1 MEGASFVRNLMP
13 DLPEKYAE
21 QEIDIIFPLAKILK
35 NKSIEIIVDLTYAKG
50 FAWIKYEPG
59 CFALHSS
66 QELSKLLIKHEDGN
80 TYLNAEA
87 VRHSINTE
95 LKSFP
100 DLQWFCKSQIQGP
113 SLNIESTIRDLR
125 IPSNTSVNNAVKT
138 LYDCALFIQGASEDL
153 KKIHEHVLSKLKE
166 LEDVT
171 QSNCELISI
180 TDIEELASLILP
192 TNKER
197 ENVLLQVH
205 WIMLA
210 FINKMLSTILAIE
223 RFLSKTDVLEN
234 LGMLRVFYV
243 PILFNPKTLF
253 DNLDAYF
260 KYLLNILPTE
270 VLQKYKEEAADGL
283 CYFFQKCFSCQQD
296 IVEGQFCVLDNFK
309 RELLEKCELLK
320 ILPINNEN
328 QLDECSSF
336 QEICLK
342 FDLVWGVAVDD
353 WPHIASE
360 WVNRGRSWPSLSLIK
375 YIVKRGCHIVPKPCY
390 GWKSND
396 LLDWRWSFSLA
407 EMILANA
414 RTKEMDLSY
423 LVLKSIFY
431 RYLKPVEFNDNTL
444 TSYLIKTVMLWQC
457 EENNETWWSE
467 RSKVN
472 CISILLNKLKE
483 SFYNKQLRHYFIRSI
498 NLLDNVDD
506 ELILFGQAILESI
519 CAEPIICIEE
529 VIKELEGKSPEMG
542 SETTLKTDFEFKLN
556 IPLIISEFKESIKA
570 EKQECKN
577 SNVPTIYEP
586 IINILESSL
595 EEVVLQL
602 FPGVTEVQGEN
613 ASGDSDINI
622 DDMGDKIKRVFS
634 DIFDISLD

>member
-1 MEGASFVRNLMP
+1 MCLS
-13 DLPEKYAE
+13 
-21 QEIDIIFPLAKILK
+21 IDKVPAI
-35 NKSIEIIVDLTYAKG
+35 T
-50 FAWIKYEPG
+50 
-59 CFALHSS
+59 
-66 QELSKLLIKHEDGN
+66 
-80 TYLNAEA
+80 
-87 VRHSINTE
+87 
-95 LKSFP
+95 
-100 DLQWFCKSQIQGP
+100 
-113 SLNIESTIRDLR
+113 
-125 IPSNTSVNNAVKT
+125 VK
-138 LYDCALFIQGASEDL
+138 
-153 KKIHEHVLSKLKE
+153 
-166 LEDVT
+166 
-171 QSNCELISI
+171 
-180 TDIEELASLILP
+180 
-192 TNKER
+192 
-197 ENVLLQVH
+197 
-205 WIMLA
+205 
-210 FINKMLSTILAIE
+210 
-223 RFLSKTDVLEN
+223 
-234 LGMLRVFYV
+234 
-243 PILFNPKTLF
+243 
-253 DNLDAYF
+253 
-260 KYLLNILPTE
+260 
-270 VLQKYKEEAADGL
+270 
-283 CYFFQKCFSCQQD
+283 
-296 IVEGQFCVLDNFK
+296 
-309 RELLEKCELLK
+309 
-320 ILPINNEN
+320 
-328 QLDECSSF
+328 
-336 QEICLK
+336 
-342 FDLVWGVAVDD
+342 D

-360 WVNRGRSWPSLSLIK
+360 WVNRGRLWPSLSLVK
-375 YIVKRGCHIVPKPCY
+375 EIVMKGCHVVPKPCY
-390 GWKSND
+390 GAKSNG
-396 LLDWRWSFSLA
+396 LLDWRLSFSLA
-407 EMILANA
+407 EIILATT

-431 RYLKPVEFNDNTL
+431 RYLKPVEFNDKTL

-483 SFYNKQLRHYFIRSI
+483 SFYNKQLRHYFIRDI
-498 NLLDNVDD
+498 NLLDNVDY
-506 ELILFGQAILESI
+506 ELILFSQAILESI